1 MRNLFAFLLKNN
13 FLILF
18 VILEIISIIL
28 ISNHSYYQRSV
39 IIHSTNQVTGSIN
52 RSFHSIVNYFLLKK
66 VNQDLA
72 EENAILRSVLSD
84 SLTAGEIREVLVQD
98 TSYGQVYQYVPARVV
113 GNTVNK
119 ANNFIMLNLGIL
131 HGIRKDMAVI
141 APDGVVGIVKEVSA
155 NFSTVLP
162 VLHSQ
167 TKISAK
173 IKRTDQLGTVV
184 WDGLNFRH
192 GTLAD
197 VPTHAVV
204 MIGDTVIT
212 SGMSQIFPEGIMIG
226 TVRDIDMDEGDN
238 FYTLQIEFS
247 VDYNSIGHVYI
258 VKSFHKEE
266 IDRLRAATG
275 MEEIQ

>member
-13 FLILF
+13 FLFLF
-18 VILEIISIIL
+18 LILEIISIIL

-39 IIHSTNQVTGSIN
+39 IVHSTNQVTGTIN

-72 EENAILRSVLSD
+72 QENAILRSILSD
-84 SLTAGEIREVLVQD
+84 SLSIGEIKEVVVKD
-98 TSYGQVYQYVPARVV
+98 TIYGQIYQYVPARVV
-113 GNTVNK
+113 SNTVNK

-131 HGIRKDMAVI
+131 QGIKKDMAVI
-141 APDGVVGIVKEVSA
+141 APDGIVGIVKEVSR

-173 IKRTDQLGTVV
+173 IKRTNQLGTVV

-197 VPTHAVV
+197 VPTHSIVV
-204 MIGDTVIT
+204 IGDTVIT

-226 TVRDIDMDEGDN
+226 TVSDIDMDEGDN
-238 FYTLQIEFS
+238 FYTLRIDFS
-247 VDYNSIGHVYI
+247 VDYNSLGHVYI
-258 VKSFHKEE
+258 VRSFHEAE
-266 IDRLRAATG
+266 QTRLREVTG
-275 MEEIQ
+275 MEAVQ